1 MMEYKSI
8 AQLKSEGLQSLK
20 GKWGIAILVCLIAG
34 IITEGFSISAR
45 ISTLSD
51 VFNGELFSNLNSIG
65 YLAEETVGSTILLR
79 LSTLVNLLI
88 GGSIAYGL
96 NRFFLN
102 LTRNENPQVENLFS
116 GFKYFGKNFLIQ
128 LIIGI
133 FSVLWALLVYIPA
146 IIVSIIILVVS
157 FSSYPDLTELEQ
169 LPWTIG
175 AGAIVIIITLVII
188 CTIIISIIVLRYALA
203 YYIYN
208 DNKEAGVMDCI
219 NHSKDMMKGNKGKLF
234 LLNLS
239 FIGWHILSILT
250 LGIGY
255 VWLRP
260 YIFATTASFYN
271 DLKAQLEP
279 EDRKVMESTEW
290 KEI

>member
-1 MMEYKSI
+1 MMEYKNI

-34 IITEGFSISAR
+34 IITGGFSISAR
-45 ISTLSD
+45 ISTVSD
-51 VFNGELFSNLNSIG
+51 IFNEGFFSNLNNIES
-65 YLAEETVGSTILLR
+65 LAEETVGSTILLR

-88 GGSIAYGL
+88 GGSISYGL

-133 FSVLWALLVYIPA
+133 FSALWALLVYIPV
-146 IIVSIIILVVS
+146 IIISVIILVVS
-157 FSSYPDLTELEQ
+157 FSSYPNLTELEQ

-175 AGAIVIIITLVII
+175 AGAIGLIVVLVII
-188 CTIIISIIVLRYALA
+188 CSIIVSIIVLRYALA

-208 DNKEAGVMDCI
+208 DNKDAGVMDCI
-219 NHSKDMMKGNKGKLF
+219 NHSKEMMKGNKGRMF

-239 FIGWHILSILT
+239 YIGWHILSLLT

-271 DLKAQLEP
+271 NLKQKLEP
-279 EDRKVMESTEW
+279 EDRKAVESTEW